1 MSLKDLCSRLG
12 GAFKKRKYEDVEW
25 EVCRIPIRG
34 ETPYQKRGNIYEILQ
49 EISEFAQSELN
60 LEKFSL
66 GTTFSVSKSSSQH
79 EAHVEG
85 KITMDVP
92 GNITAIELEYNTEQK
107 IYHLTP
113 ITKRGRG
120 CTLFF
125 SKYYIGGYCDRN
137 STSLY
142 TEGSIFF

>member
-12 GAFKKRKYEDVEW
+12 GVFKKRKYDDVEW
-25 EVCRIPIRG
+25 EVCRIPVKG
-34 ETPYQKRGNIYEILQ
+34 ETSYQKKGAIHEILQ
-49 EISEFAQSELN
+49 GISEFAESELG

-66 GTTFSVSKSSSQH
+66 GATFSVSKSSQY

-92 GNITAIELEYNTEQK
+92 ENITAIELEYNTEQRV
-107 IYHLTP
+107 YHLTP

-142 TEGSIFF
+142 TEGNIIL